1 LEIWRRASMRRRD
14 FIAGAGSAVA
24 WATAGSAQDDI
35 RTIGILAL
43 GNPNPT
49 RFISDF
55 KSRLAELGYLEG
67 KNVRFEIRS
76 AEGQAARLEP
86 LARELVAVKV
96 DVLVPYQTPAV
107 AAAKAATRDIP
118 IVMGSVGDPVGS
130 GFVNSM
136 SNPGGNIT
144 GVTGA
149 SAELAGK
156 NLEIIKE
163 VVPSARRV
171 VLLANQPD
179 PFHKTLMQYFE
190 RAASQLNIEAKT
202 ELARSGDDFD
212 RHFIAIKDWRGEAV
226 LVQPSLPL
234 KQVADTATRARMPA
248 ICPNE
253 AFTRAGGMMA
263 YSSDLSTLHRQAA
276 TIVDKVLKGRKPA
289 DLPVEMS
296 TKFRLIVN
304 ASAAKAIGLSIP
316 PLLLSRADE
325 VIE

>member
-1 LEIWRRASMRRRD
+1 MPGADMKRRD
-14 FIAGAGSAVA
+14 FIAGLGGAAA
-24 WATAGSAQDDI
+24 LPLAARAQDDI

-49 RFISDF
+49 TFISDF
-55 KSRLAELGYLEG
+55 KGRLAELGYLEG
-67 KNVRFEIRS
+67 KNVRLEIRS
-76 AEGQAARLEP
+76 AEGQTARLEL
-86 LARELVAVKV
+86 LARELVAMKV
-96 DVLVPYQTPAV
+96 DVLVPYHTPAV
-107 AAAKAATRDIP
+107 AAAKAATQDIP

-130 GFVNSM
+130 GFVNSL

-144 GVTGA
+144 GVMGA
-149 SAELAGK
+149 AAELVGK

-163 VVPSARRV
+163 VVPSVRRV

-179 PFHKTLMQYFE
+179 PFHKTLMRHFE
-190 RAASQLNIEAKT
+190 LAASQLNIEAKT
-202 ELARSGDDFD
+202 ELAQSGDDFD
-212 RHFIAIKDWRGEAV
+212 RHFLTIKDWRGEAA
-226 LVQPSLPL
+226 LIQPNLPL
-234 KQVADTATRARMPA
+234 KQVVDSATRARVPA

-253 AFTRAGGMMA
+253 AFTRAGGLMA

-304 ASAAKAIGLSIP
+304 MKAAKAIGLSIP
-316 PLLLSRADE
+316 PLLLTRADE

>member
-1 LEIWRRASMRRRD
+1 MRRRE
-14 FIAGAGSAVA
+14 FIAAIGGVA
-24 WATAGSAQDDI
+24 AWPLMAHAQDDI

-49 RFISDF
+49 KFISDF

-67 KNVRFEIRS
+67 RNVRIEIRS
-76 AEGQAARLEP
+76 AEGQTARLEP
-86 LARELVAVKV
+86 LARELAAMKV

-107 AAAKAATRDIP
+107 AAAKAATQDIP
-118 IVMGSVGDPVGS
+118 IVMGSVGDPIGS
-130 GFVNSM
+130 GFVNSL

-144 GVTGA
+144 GVSGA

-163 VVPSARRV
+163 VVPTIRRV
-171 VLLANQPD
+171 ALLANQPD
-179 PFHKTLMQYFE
+179 PFHKTLMRSFE
-190 RAASQLNIEAKT
+190 SAASQLHIEAKT

-212 RHFIAIKDWRGEAV
+212 RHFVEIKNWRGEAA
-226 LVQPSLPL
+226 LIQPSLPL
-234 KQVADTATRARMPA
+234 KQVVDSATRARLPA

-253 AFTRAGGMMA
+253 AFTRAGGLMA

-304 ASAAKAIGLSIP
+304 AKAAKAIGLSLP
-316 PLLLSRADE
+316 PLLLTRADE